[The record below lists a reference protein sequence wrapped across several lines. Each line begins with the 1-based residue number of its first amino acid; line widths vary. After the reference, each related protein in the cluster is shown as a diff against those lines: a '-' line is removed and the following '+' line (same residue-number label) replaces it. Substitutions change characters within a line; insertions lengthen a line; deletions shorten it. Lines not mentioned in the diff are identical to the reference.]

1 MVFLPAVSAK
11 VNVDMGLSSS
21 RSGHDTAAC
30 HAVFRSLEEVVM
42 ERSSR
47 VKPADQM
54 EIIQRCQA
62 YDPEVRTS
70 RAIVSGRGSPF
81 GSSGYCCRLLSP
93 FTRVSSLH
101 YLV

>member
-1 MVFLPAVSAK
+1 MTPQLHTFHGGGGYFPLFFAK

-21 RSGHDTAAC
+21 NRGHDTAPS

-54 EIIQRCQA
+54 EIIQRCQG
-62 YDPEVRTS
+62 YDPEVRE
-70 RAIVSGRGSPF
+70 RAVF
-81 GSSGYCCRLLSP
+81 LS
-93 FTRVSSLH
+93 VLW
-101 YLV
+101 